1 MCLCIHTACPW
12 PLIGSVHRR
21 LSYVS
26 KFDLL
31 PFCFAVINGKNFPE
45 FVAVLEFS
53 RRQYLPFIGV
63 CCSLCGAP
71 NKAQTPTSLQVPLC
85 SCCPKKVFV
94 TKPNFSPLAQHKT
107 QPVSDTVCRKEA
119 PCLHD
124 TASLGHGLQEG
135 SAVST
140 RHSQSRTRSA
150 GRKHRVYC
158 RHQARR
164 TGSSG
169 SKDLNS
175 PVAFR

>member
-1 MCLCIHTACPW
+1 MSFSRAHECVCVCLCIHTACPW

-53 RRQYLPFIGV
+53 RMQYLPFIGV

-94 TKPNFSPLAQHKT
+94 TKPNLSPLAQHTT
-107 QPVSDTVCRKEA
+107 QPVSDTVCWKEA

-135 SAVST
+135 SAVPTAGT
-140 RHSQSRTRSA
+140 RPGELAAQVQKT
-150 GRKHRVYC
+150 
-158 RHQARR
+158 
-164 TGSSG
+164 
-169 SKDLNS
+169 
-175 PVAFR
+175 